1 MTDGKMSSG
10 RVEMS
15 VAGLQEDYTHHLR
28 YTLAK
33 DENTATARDR
43 YLAFA
48 YAIRDRITE
57 RWMDTQAEYH
67 RQNAKYVYYLSLEFL
82 IGRLLGNNVINLKA
96 DQLCHDALRAYDIN
110 WNALR
115 DFETDA
121 GLGNGGLGRLAA
133 CYLVIACNGNG
144 YERPFY

>member
-1 MTDGKMSSG
+1 MNDGKVGAG

-15 VAGLQEDYTHHLR
+15 VAGLQGDYAHHLR

-33 DENTATARDR
+33 GESTATARDR

-57 RWMDTQAEYH
+57 RWMDTQEEYH
-67 RQNAKYVYYLSLEFL
+67 KQNAKYVYYLSLEFL

-96 DQLCHDALRAYDIN
+96 DQ
-110 WNALR
+110 
-115 DFETDA
+115 
-121 GLGNGGLGRLAA
+121 
-133 CYLVIACNGNG
+133 
-144 YERPFY
+144 